1 MLKHTNWAL
10 RICLLSFITLVS
22 VMNVKAQIT
31 FNASN
36 KSIKEVIEMIEEKAD
51 YSFFYSDE
59 LSDLN
64 RKVNLSFHDEN
75 IENVLRTLFKGTNI
89 VYKIEGDKQVV
100 LSLQSTLKK
109 AKSNK
114 SVSGKIVDTEGN
126 PLIGVSIAVD
136 NGTRGT
142 MSDVGG
148 NWKLE
153 APEGSLLT
161 FSYIGYNTHTLRVG
175 SKDVYTVS
183 MSEDNQLLD
192 EVVVIGYGS
201 MKRKDITTAVSVV
214 STSDIDERPI
224 VDAAQALQGKAAG
237 IQVVQPS
244 GAPGSGMSIR
254 VRGATSVQASN
265 EPLYIVDGMPSDDIS
280 GLNPGDIESMQVLK
294 DASSA
299 AIYGA
304 RAANGVVLITTKRGE
319 IGKPQVKL
327 SAYAG
332 ISRLGKKID
341 ALNTEEYKDLMKEL
355 KKYSNV
361 APTIPE
367 DEHRYVDWTDMFFKT
382 GINQNYQ
389 LSVSNGT
396 DKLKYFISGG
406 YTDEKGIVNKA
417 YFKRYNFRSNIDS
430 QQTNWLNIAL
440 NLAYSN
446 TEGREVYESR
456 SSMRAGSIL
465 SVINTPPFMQ
475 EWDPENPGQYD
486 ESAYGSRI
494 LNPLAAN
501 AADNVTS
508 TDYLKGSLALTIDLY
523 KGLKFKTMFG
533 IDLTNTRWDFY
544 LDPRSTSDG
553 RSTKGR
559 VEESYSRNFEW
570 LFENILTYD
579 CSINKHNLSLM
590 GGATQQRSQYN
601 GAWLAGFDL
610 PDSYPDLH
618 SIAAANQIDKDATGS
633 SASAWTLASFL
644 GRVAYNYDSRYLLT
658 MNFRADGS
666 SRFAP
671 GHRWGYFPSVSAG
684 WRMSS
689 ESFMESLADVVDDLK
704 IRVGWGMNG
713 NQSGIGNYAYL
724 AGMTASKVAPTTDN
738 LYPGLAIT
746 PYSAANTELTWE
758 KTMQWNAGIDFSAFD
773 SRLTLSVDAYY
784 KRTTDLLLT
793 VSLPDNVNLPGGI
806 TRNDGEMTNKGIE
819 LNLSSQNFRGEF
831 QWNTDFNISFNKN
844 KLTKLGLNKVYYYA
858 EMYETKENAIILK
871 EGLPLGTFFGY
882 VSEGVDPET
891 GNIIYKDLNNN
902 GVFDPGDRTTIGCA
916 QPDFIYGMT
925 NTFSYK
931 GIGLSIFLQGSQG
944 NDIFNASRIDTEG
957 MFDFRNQSKAVL
969 DRWKRPGMIT
979 DIPRAGSIDNSHNST
994 RFVEDGSYLRLK
1006 TLTLSY
1012 DFDRKLLRK
1021 MHLSKLQFYVT
1032 GQNLL
1037 TFTNYSGY
1045 DPEVNAYGADAVAL
1059 GVDYGTYPQSKA
1071 VIFGLN
1077 VEF

>member
-22 VMNVKAQIT
+22 VMSVKAQIT

-136 NGTRGT
+136 NGARGT
-142 MSDVGG
+142 MSDVDG

-153 APEGSLLT
+153 ASEGSLLT

-367 DEHRYVDWTDMFFKT
+367 DEHRYVDWTDMF
-382 GINQNYQ
+382 
-389 LSVSNGT
+389 
-396 DKLKYFISGG
+396 
-406 YTDEKGIVNKA
+406 
-417 YFKRYNFRSNIDS
+417 
-430 QQTNWLNIAL
+430 
-440 NLAYSN
+440 
-446 TEGREVYESR
+446 
-456 SSMRAGSIL
+456 
-465 SVINTPPFMQ
+465 
-475 EWDPENPGQYD
+475 
-486 ESAYGSRI
+486 
-494 LNPLAAN
+494 
-501 AADNVTS
+501 
-508 TDYLKGSLALTIDLY
+508 
-523 KGLKFKTMFG
+523 
-533 IDLTNTRWDFY
+533 
-544 LDPRSTSDG
+544 
-553 RSTKGR
+553 
-559 VEESYSRNFEW
+559 
-570 LFENILTYD
+570 
-579 CSINKHNLSLM
+579 C
-590 GGATQQRSQYN
+590 
-601 GAWLAGFDL
+601 
-610 PDSYPDLH
+610 
-618 SIAAANQIDKDATGS
+618 
-633 SASAWTLASFL
+633 
-644 GRVAYNYDSRYLLT
+644 
-658 MNFRADGS
+658 
-666 SRFAP
+666 
-671 GHRWGYFPSVSAG
+671 
-684 WRMSS
+684 
-689 ESFMESLADVVDDLK
+689 
-704 IRVGWGMNG
+704 
-713 NQSGIGNYAYL
+713 
-724 AGMTASKVAPTTDN
+724 
-738 LYPGLAIT
+738 
-746 PYSAANTELTWE
+746 
-758 KTMQWNAGIDFSAFD
+758 
-773 SRLTLSVDAYY
+773 
-784 KRTTDLLLT
+784 
-793 VSLPDNVNLPGGI
+793 
-806 TRNDGEMTNKGIE
+806 
-819 LNLSSQNFRGEF
+819 
-831 QWNTDFNISFNKN
+831 
-844 KLTKLGLNKVYYYA
+844 
-858 EMYETKENAIILK
+858 
-871 EGLPLGTFFGY
+871 
-882 VSEGVDPET
+882 
-891 GNIIYKDLNNN
+891 
-902 GVFDPGDRTTIGCA
+902 
-916 QPDFIYGMT
+916 
-925 NTFSYK
+925 
-931 GIGLSIFLQGSQG
+931 
-944 NDIFNASRIDTEG
+944 
-957 MFDFRNQSKAVL
+957 
-969 DRWKRPGMIT
+969 
-979 DIPRAGSIDNSHNST
+979 
-994 RFVEDGSYLRLK
+994 
-1006 TLTLSY
+1006 
-1012 DFDRKLLRK
+1012 
-1021 MHLSKLQFYVT
+1021 
-1032 GQNLL
+1032 
-1037 TFTNYSGY
+1037 
-1045 DPEVNAYGADAVAL
+1045 
-1059 GVDYGTYPQSKA
+1059 
-1071 VIFGLN
+1071 
-1077 VEF
+1077 

>member
-1 MLKHTNWAL
+1 
-10 RICLLSFITLVS
+10 
-22 VMNVKAQIT
+22 
-31 FNASN
+31 
-36 KSIKEVIEMIEEKAD
+36 MIEEKAD

-136 NGTRGT
+136 NGARGT
-142 MSDVGG
+142 MSDVDG

-601 GAWLAGFDL
+601 GAWLAG
-610 PDSYPDLH
+610 
-618 SIAAANQIDKDATGS
+618 
-633 SASAWTLASFL
+633 
-644 GRVAYNYDSRYLLT
+644 
-658 MNFRADGS
+658 
-666 SRFAP
+666 
-671 GHRWGYFPSVSAG
+671 
-684 WRMSS
+684 
-689 ESFMESLADVVDDLK
+689 
-704 IRVGWGMNG
+704 
-713 NQSGIGNYAYL
+713 
-724 AGMTASKVAPTTDN
+724 MTASKVAPTTDN